1 MYMHE
6 SFGTPRLTDLEML
19 ILRYLFKFGLP
30 VPSNNVCCEMRLSPN
45 GIDFHLARLRD
56 LGLLKFPSYPG
67 SFPKLAL
74 ASSSLVKADK
84 SRSCF
89 ELGRMLRRPKVQ
101 KA

>member
-1 MYMHE
+1 MYE

-56 LGLLKFPSYPG
+56 LGLLKIEV
-67 SFPKLAL
+67 PKLSRKL
-74 ASSSLVKADK
+74 SKVSSSVILTG
-84 SRSCF
+84 
-89 ELGRMLRRPKVQ
+89 EGRQIAIML
-101 KA
+101 

>member
-1 MYMHE
+1 MHE

-56 LGLLKFPSYPG
+56 LGLLKIEV
-67 SFPKLAL
+67 PKLSRKL
-74 ASSSLVKADK
+74 SKVSSSVILTG
-84 SRSCF
+84 
-89 ELGRMLRRPKVQ
+89 EGRQIAIML
-101 KA
+101 